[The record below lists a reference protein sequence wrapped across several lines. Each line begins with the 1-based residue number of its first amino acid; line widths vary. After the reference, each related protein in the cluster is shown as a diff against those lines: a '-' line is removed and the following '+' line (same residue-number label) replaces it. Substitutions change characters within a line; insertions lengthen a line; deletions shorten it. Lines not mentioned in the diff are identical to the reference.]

1 MFIKKNNNT
10 ELKKNMYICRVE
22 VIRNIILILFVAF
35 SIKPYNTHAETIS
48 DSLILQRVLTYK
60 QSVSEE
66 LKGIH
71 TNVYIRYYFKT
82 NKRNIT
88 LMAIP
93 SMYEISRG
101 RREYA
106 GETYSNIYIKDNSIS
121 EATRQ
126 LNIGTIPHHR
136 NAMTTLLKYLMPNI
150 YNVTILDNQIL
161 SPFNS
166 NNVKLYKYD
175 ITSLTDNRYEIVFR
189 PKLHNTQMIS
199 GSAII
204 DKFTGRV
211 IRIQFNGEYDMVKF
225 HINVLMGK
233 QGIYSLLPKTCDID
247 AVFHFVG
254 NKIQASYHSVYDNPV
269 TLSDTIVNSHDLK
282 LMNEIRPDTLPRIFK
297 DIYLKYDSIYN
308 RTDTIV
314 KIKENKRWD
323 KVLWNV
329 LGDHIIN
336 RTKGNFGSND
346 QGAFRISPILN
357 PLELS
362 YSGRKGITYKLK
374 INGSYNF
381 SLNKNISLYLNSG
394 YSFKQHQLYFRMPI
408 RFTYNKTR
416 NGYAEFEI
424 GNGNRITNSSIVEQ
438 IKNETLDS
446 INWDNMNL
454 DYFKDFYFKF
464 KANYD
469 LSDKWSIQPGV
480 VYHKR
485 SAVDKSGFAQANRP
499 TKYYS
504 FAPSLQIQFR
514 PYGWNG
520 PIFTTDYE
528 RGIKNVLNS
537 SMEYERFEVD
547 ASWKKQFHSLRAISL
562 RVGSGF
568 YTSKSQNS
576 YFLDYTNF
584 REENIPGGWN
594 DDWTGEFQ
602 LLNSNWYNASEYYI
616 RTNTT
621 YESPLM
627 LLSRIPYVGRFM
639 EIERIYINT
648 LFVEHLHPY
657 VEYGYGFTNRFFS
670 MGIFLA
676 TRNADF
682 EGFGCRFGFELFRD
696 W

>member
-1 MFIKKNNNT
+1 
-10 ELKKNMYICRVE
+10 MYICKVE
-22 VIRNIILILFVAF
+22 IIKRIILTSLLVFCLI
-35 SIKPYNTHAETIS
+35 PYRTKAETTS
-48 DSLILQRVLTYK
+48 DSLILQRVLKYK

-66 LKGIH
+66 VKGIH
-71 TNVYIRYYFKT
+71 TNVYLRYYFKT
-82 NKRNIT
+82 DKRNIT

-93 SMYEISRG
+93 SMYAISRG
-101 RREYA
+101 RREYV
-106 GETYSNIYIKDNSIS
+106 GETYSNIYIKDNYIS

-126 LNIGTIPHHR
+126 LNIGTIPHHK

-150 YNVTILDNQIL
+150 YDVTILDNQIL
-161 SPFNS
+161 SPFNTY
-166 NNVKLYKYD
+166 NTKLYKYD
-175 ITSLTDNRYEIVFR
+175 ITSLTDNRSEIVFR

-199 GSAII
+199 GSAIVERT
-204 DKFTGRV
+204 TGRI
-211 IRIQFNGEYDMVKF
+211 IRMQFMGEYDMVKF
-225 HINVLMGK
+225 HIDVLMGK
-233 QGIYSLLPKTCDID
+233 YGIYSLLPKKCDID
-247 AVFHFVG
+247 AIFHFIG
-254 NKIQASYHSVYDNPV
+254 NKIHASYHSVYDNPI
-269 TLSDTIVNSHDLK
+269 TLPDSIINSHDIK
-282 LMNEIRPDTLPRIFK
+282 LMEEIRPDTLPIHFK
-297 DIYLKYDSIYN
+297 DAYIKYGYN
-308 RTDTIV
+308 NTTDTIQNV
-314 KIKENKRWD
+314 KENKRWD
-323 KVLWNV
+323 QVLWDV

-336 RTKGNFGSND
+336 RTKGYFGTNN
-346 QGAFRISPILN
+346 QGTFRISPILN

-381 SLNKNISLYLNSG
+381 SLNKDISLSFNSG

-408 RFTYNKTR
+408 RFTYNKRR
-416 NGYAEFEI
+416 NGYTEFEI
-424 GNGNRITNSSIVEQ
+424 GNGNRITNSSIVDQ

-469 LSDKWSIQPGV
+469 LSDKWSIQPGII
-480 VYHKR
+480 YHKR
-485 SAVDKSGFAQANRP
+485 SAVDKTGFEQAKRP
-499 TKYYS
+499 TEYYS

-528 RGIKNVLNS
+528 RGVKNVFNS
-537 SMEYERFEVD
+537 DMEYERFEFD
-547 ASWKKQFHSLRAISL
+547 ASWKKQFHSLKAISL

-568 YTSKSQNS
+568 YTSKSRTS

-602 LLNSNWYNASEYYI
+602 LLNSNWYNASEYYV
-616 RTNTT
+616 RTNAT

-627 LLSRIPYVGRFM
+627 LLSRIPYVGRLM
-639 EIERIYINT
+639 EIERIYVNT

-657 VEYGYGFTNRFFS
+657 IECGYGFTNRFFS
-670 MGIFLA
+670 MGLFLA

-682 EGFGCRFGFELFRD
+682 EGIGCRFGFELFRD

>member
-1 MFIKKNNNT
+1 MEVIKK
-10 ELKKNMYICRVE
+10 
-22 VIRNIILILFVAF
+22 IILISLVILCFQ
-35 SIKPYNTHAETIS
+35 SYRISAEPLS

-66 LKGIH
+66 VKGIH
-71 TNVYIRYYFKT
+71 TNVYFRYLFKT
-82 NKRNIT
+82 DKRNIT

-93 SMYEISRG
+93 SMYAISRG
-101 RREYA
+101 RREYV
-106 GETYSNIYIKDNSIS
+106 GETYSKIYIKDNSIS
-121 EATRQ
+121 EAIRQ
-126 LNIGTIPHHR
+126 LNIGTIPHHK

-150 YNVTILDNQIL
+150 YDVTILDNHIL
-161 SPFNS
+161 SPFNAH
-166 NNVKLYKYD
+166 NTKLYKYD
-175 ITSLTDNRYEIVFR
+175 ITNLTDNRSEIVFR
-189 PKLHNTQMIS
+189 PKLFNTQMIS
-199 GSAII
+199 GSAIVDRI
-204 DKFTGRV
+204 TGKI
-211 IRIQFNGEYDMVKF
+211 IRMRFNGEYDMIKF
-225 HINVLMGK
+225 HIDVTMGIR
-233 QGIYSLLPKTCDID
+233 GIYSLIPKKCDIE

-254 NKIQASYHSVYDNPV
+254 NKIEASYHSIYDNPV
-269 TLSDTIVNSHDLK
+269 TLPDSIVNSHDMK
-282 LMNEIRPDTLPRIFK
+282 LMDEIRPDVLPQDFK
-297 DIYLKYDSIYN
+297 DIYLRYDSIYN
-308 RTDTIV
+308 TTDTV
-314 KIKENKRWD
+314 VNIKENKRWD
-323 KVLWNV
+323 KILWNV
-329 LGDHIIN
+329 FGDHIIN
-336 RTKGNFGSND
+336 RTKGNFGAND
-346 QGAFRISPILN
+346 QGAFRVSPILN

-374 INGSYNF
+374 INGSYRF
-381 SLNKNISLYLNSG
+381 SLNKDISLSFNSG
-394 YSFKQHQLYFRMPI
+394 YSFKQHQLYFQAPV
-408 RFTYNKTR
+408 RFTYNKKR
-416 NGYAEFEI
+416 NGYAEIEV
-424 GNGNRITNSSIVEQ
+424 GNGNRITNSNIVDQ

-469 LSDKWSIQPGV
+469 LSEKWSIQPGI

-485 SAVDKSGFAQANRP
+485 SAVDKTGFEQANRP
-499 TKYYS
+499 AKYYS
-504 FAPSLQIQFR
+504 FAPSLQIQYR
-514 PYGWNG
+514 PYGWTG

-528 RGIKNVLNS
+528 RGIKNVFNS
-537 SMEYERFEVD
+537 GMEYERFEFD
-547 ASWKKQFHSLRAISL
+547 ASWKKQFYSLKAISL

-568 YTSKSQNS
+568 YTSKSKNS

-602 LLNSNWYNASEYYI
+602 LLNSNWYNASEYYV
-616 RTNTT
+616 RTNVT

-627 LLSRIPYVGRFM
+627 LLSRIPYVGRLM

-676 TRNADF
+676 TRNTKF

>member
-1 MFIKKNNNT
+1 
-10 ELKKNMYICRVE
+10 MYICKVE
-22 VIRNIILILFVAF
+22 IEKIIISVILVVFCF
-35 SIKPYNTHAETIS
+35 SSHKIKAESLS

-60 QSVSEE
+60 QSISEE
-66 LKGIH
+66 VNGIH
-71 TNVYIRYYFKT
+71 TNVYLRYYFKT
-82 NKRNIT
+82 DKRNIT

-93 SMYEISRG
+93 SMYAISRG

-106 GETYSNIYIKDNSIS
+106 GEAYSNIYIKNNTIS

-126 LNIGTIPHHR
+126 INIGTIPHHK
-136 NAMTTLLKYLMPNI
+136 NAMTILLKYLMPNV

-161 SPFNS
+161 SPFNTY
-166 NNVKLYKYD
+166 NRKLYKYD
-175 ITSLTDNRYEIVFR
+175 ITNLTDNRSEIVFR
-189 PKLHNTQMIS
+189 PKLYNTQMIS

-204 DKFTGRV
+204 ERSTGRI
-211 IRIQFNGEYDMVKF
+211 IRMKFNGEYDMVKF
-225 HINVLMGK
+225 HIDVRMGK
-233 QGIYSLLPKTCDID
+233 RGIYSLLPKTCDID
-247 AVFHFVG
+247 AKFHFFG
-254 NKIQASYHSVYDNPV
+254 NKIKASYHSVYDNPI
-269 TLSDTIVNSHDLK
+269 TLSDTIINSHDIN
-282 LMNEIRPDTLPRIFK
+282 LMNEIRPDTLPKTFK
-297 DIYLKYDSIYN
+297 NAYFNYVSIKN
-308 RTDTIV
+308 PADTIAR
-314 KIKENKRWD
+314 IKEDKRWD
-323 KVLWNV
+323 KVLWDV
-329 LGDHIIN
+329 FGDHIIN
-336 RTKGNFGSND
+336 RTKGNFGTNN

-381 SLNKNISLYLNSG
+381 TLNRDISLSFNSG
-394 YSFKQHQLYFRMPI
+394 YSFKQHQLYFRAPI
-408 RFTYNKTR
+408 RFTYNKKR
-416 NGYAEFEI
+416 NGYIELEI
-424 GNGNRITNSSIVEQ
+424 GNGNRITNSNIVEQ
-438 IKNETLDS
+438 IKHETLDS

-454 DYFKDFYFKF
+454 DYFKDFYFKLG
-464 KANYD
+464 ANYD
-469 LSDKWSIQPGV
+469 LSDKWSIQPGII
-480 VYHKR
+480 YHKR
-485 SAVDKSGFAQANRP
+485 SAVDKTGFEQANRP

-504 FAPSLQIQFR
+504 FAPSLQIQYR

-528 RGIKNVLNS
+528 RGIKNVFHS
-537 SMEYERFEVD
+537 EMEYERFEFD

-568 YTSKSQNS
+568 YTSKSKNS

-616 RTNTT
+616 RTNAT

-627 LLSRIPYVGRFM
+627 LLSRIPYIGKFM

-648 LFVEHLHPY
+648 LFVDHLHPY

-676 TRNADF
+676 TKNTEFD
-682 EGFGCRFGFELFRD
+682 GFGCRFGFELFRD